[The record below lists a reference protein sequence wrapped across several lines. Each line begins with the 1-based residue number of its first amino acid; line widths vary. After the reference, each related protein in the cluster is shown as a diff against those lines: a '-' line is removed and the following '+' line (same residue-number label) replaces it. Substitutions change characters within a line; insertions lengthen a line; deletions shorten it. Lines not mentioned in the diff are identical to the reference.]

1 MQKPRGPD
9 KRENLRMQ
17 KPRGPDNNQQNE
29 ENSGYA
35 KTQAPWQSL
44 LYKYT
49 LKPKPNINASLILG
63 PRRLQCSLCHGQD
76 GRQYKGQWVDNRRHL
91 RQRGCFGFR
100 VLGCLGF

>member
-9 KRENLRMQ
+9 KRKNLGMQ

-44 LYKYT
+44 LYSKVPN
-49 LKPKPNINASLILG
+49 PKFANLIYSKLGNPNPES
-63 PRRLQCSLCHGQD
+63 
-76 GRQYKGQWVDNRRHL
+76 
-91 RQRGCFGFR
+91 
-100 VLGCLGF
+100 